1 MKDGFANP
9 GLITL
14 VKEGLL
20 KNFQTIVRTHYVT
33 YWTMGKV
40 HGKGE

>member
-1 MKDGFANP
+1 MKDGFPNP

-20 KNFQTIVRTHYVT
+20 KTSKLSLELII
-33 YWTMGKV
+33 
-40 HGKGE
+40 